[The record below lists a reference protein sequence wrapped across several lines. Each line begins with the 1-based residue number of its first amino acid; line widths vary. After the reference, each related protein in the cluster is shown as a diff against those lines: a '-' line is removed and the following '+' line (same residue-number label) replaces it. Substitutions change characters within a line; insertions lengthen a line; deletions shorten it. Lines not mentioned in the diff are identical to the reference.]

1 MSYNIKCTFFTDENG
16 NQEIVSK
23 GIINN
28 LKIINSQ
35 KYSISFDD
43 VNTTT
48 DDIKLSNTEIYGH
61 YYKEYSYSVPS
72 DIIIEF
78 NGTKLSI
85 IDCLEKFAIKY
96 NDDTKSNKFIIYR
109 EDLINLVEK
118 YKIDYTAEDLINKTT
133 NNIEIWKNEFYKEN
147 GYIYDQ
153 NSFIGGALYY
163 YSKVEEER
171 KKINDIQN
179 IINGIEY
186 YKLNLHQKENVME
199 DLQCATECMEVFE
212 TCYLSCRKMI
222 DLFEYFGYDELND
235 DRNDRNS
242 KIYCYISAV

>member
-78 NGTKLSI
+78 NGLQHYGAV
-85 IDCLEKFAIKY
+85 DFWGGEKVFQKQKNRDETVRMY
-96 NDDTKSNKFIIYR
+96 CKD
-109 EDLINLVEK
+109 
-118 YKIDYTAEDLINKTT
+118 
-133 NNIEIWKNEFYKEN
+133 NNIRLLEIPYAKMGE
-147 GYIYDQ
+147 
-153 NSFIGGALYY
+153 
-163 YSKVEEER
+163 
-171 KKINDIQN
+171 INILTELSQVN
-179 IINGIEY
+179 I
-186 YKLNLHQKENVME
+186 HSSS
-199 DLQCATECMEVFE
+199 D
-212 TCYLSCRKMI
+212 
-222 DLFEYFGYDELND
+222 
-235 DRNDRNS
+235 
-242 KIYCYISAV
+242 